1 MDLEQR
7 VQLLEQEMEILK
19 NQIQH
24 TLLDIQETVLT
35 QAYPSLRS
43 EASAPAVKP
52 DPIEAPADAPAV
64 VSNGKNPLPPADT
77 TSPNVRRVSLD
88 DIARPTDRQ
97 PVPARQNHNQKKQS
111 PAQRLE
117 AWATKRI
124 NKVGVEQTRWQI
136 YQYAE
141 QGRLSTKA
149 RDYLLNFLDRYG
161 VHIKD
166 EHPTGW
172 PFTTDTPQRSSS
184 NGANGSRR
192 AKPAPRARPSSGTDD
207 SDGESKNVVLRLIAG
222 VYNASTGT
230 KWSKKHG

>member
-43 EASAPAVKP
+43 EASAPAVEP
-52 DPIEAPADAPAV
+52 RPSEAPVNAPAV
-64 VSNGKNPLPPADT
+64 VSNGNGKGPLPPADE
-77 TSPNVRRVSLD
+77 TSPNVRQVSLD
-88 DIARPTDRQ
+88 DIAPPTDRQ
-97 PVPARQNHNQKKQS
+97 PASARHSHNQKKQS

-141 QGRLSTKA
+141 QGRFSTKA
-149 RDYLLNFLDRYG
+149 RDYLLNFLDRHG
-161 VHIKD
+161 VHIND
-166 EHPTGW
+166 EDPVGW
-172 PFTTDTPQRSSS
+172 PFVTNPPQRSSS
-184 NGANGSRR
+184 NGASGSRR
-192 AKPAPRARPSSGTDD
+192 VKPTTQARPSGDGG
-207 SDGESKNVVLRLIAG
+207 DGESKNVVLRLIAG